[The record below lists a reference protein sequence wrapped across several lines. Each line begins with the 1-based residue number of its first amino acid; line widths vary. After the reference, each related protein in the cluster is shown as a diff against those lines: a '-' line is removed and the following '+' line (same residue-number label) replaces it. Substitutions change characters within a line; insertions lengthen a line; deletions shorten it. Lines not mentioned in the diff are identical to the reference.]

1 MTSYI
6 NKMMKIFLIIFF
18 TGYIFCF
25 HALGQTDTIYN
36 VTLDVKNASAKNFI
50 GQLEAQTGLYFYY
63 DADQLD
69 SLQFTISGVNQ
80 PIRYI
85 LRQAFAGTSFTF
97 AIDNQ
102 KHVFISKDKT
112 LNLTVSADFLLKEK
126 ETVKRNNDDPNIAI
140 DKTEN
145 KPKSKSK
152 PGETGILENKLY
164 DVGEKSSNNPP
175 GPVTIAG
182 NITDIKTGEP
192 VVGASVIVQAL
203 GIGVTTD
210 QYGYYSLSLPRGRHI
225 LSIQSLGMT
234 DTRRQIALNGNGKF
248 NIELKSTVISLK
260 GVVISAQKLTNVKGV
275 QMGVQKIDIKTIKQV
290 PVAFGEADILKVVTT
305 LPGVKTI
312 GEASTGL
319 NVRGGAADQNL
330 ILYNEATLY
339 NPAHFFGMFSA
350 LNPEVVKDVELFKSS
365 IPVKYGGRLSSVL
378 NMNSREGNKKEITGS
393 AGIGPL
399 TSRLQ
404 IEGPLIKDKA
414 SFIVAGRT
422 TYADWLLK
430 LLPENLEN
438 SEASFY
444 DLNLNLN
451 YEIDKKNSVYLTAY
465 MSNDRF
471 NLNSDTLFGYG
482 NKNISAKW
490 KHIFN
495 NKLNNITTA
504 GYDRYEYYTKSEAL
518 PQAAYKL
525 KFDINQY
532 YFRTHFNYYLNNQ
545 HSFDFGFNT
554 LYYKLHP
561 GSLQPVGSES
571 LVLPDVLPSEQA
583 LESALYVSDKYNYK
597 SFFIEG
603 GIRLSIFNYLGP
615 QSINQYP
622 PGVPKTESTIT
633 GTEQYKSGA
642 IIKTYA
648 GPEFRISTRYAFNDS
663 FSIKASYNT
672 QRQYIH
678 SISNTAAIAPTDIWK
693 LSDPNIKPQFGNQ
706 VSLGLYKNFKSNTI
720 ETSVE
725 VYYKTMKDY
734 LDFKSGANL
743 ILNPH
748 LETDVIGTKGKAY
761 GVELLIRKNTGKF
774 NGWISYTWSRTLLKM
789 DDPLAGEIIN
799 NGNWYPASYDKPHDV
814 TLISNYRFTHRF
826 SLSFNATY
834 STGRPITLPI
844 GVFYFAGA
852 QRTLYADRNA
862 YRIPDYFRCD
872 FSMNIDGNHKV
883 NQLFHTSWTFGV
895 YNLTGRNNPYSVY
908 YVSENGYINGYKL
921 SIFGSAIPY
930 INFNIRFK

>member
-1 MTSYI
+1 MG
-6 NKMMKIFLIIFF
+6 KISLIILLI
-18 TGYIFCF
+18 GSMFCTR
-25 HALGQTDTIYN
+25 AIGQQDTTYK
-36 VTLDVKNASAKNFI
+36 VTIDVKNVSAKVFF
-50 GQLEAQTGLYFYY
+50 GQLETQTGLYFYY

-69 SLQFTISGVNQ
+69 SLTFSVTGVNQ
-80 PIRYI
+80 PIRTI
-85 LRQAFAGTSFTF
+85 LRQAFANTAFSF
-97 AIDNQ
+97 AIDKQ
-102 KHVFISKDKT
+102 QHVFISKDRN
-112 LNLTVSADFLLKEK
+112 LNLAVAPDYLSKEK
-126 ETVKRNNDDPNIAI
+126 QLSNKNRADLNPIEVESENTKVTKSRGG
-140 DKTEN
+140 DKA
-145 KPKSKSK
+145 S
-152 PGETGILENKLY
+152 LENKLY
-164 DVGEKSSNNPP
+164 EVGEKSSGNQP

-192 VVGASVIVQAL
+192 IVGASVIVEAL

-225 LSIQSLGMT
+225 LNIQSLGMF
-234 DTRRQIALNGNGKF
+234 DTRRQIALYGNGKF
-248 NIELKSTVISLK
+248 NIELKATVISLK
-260 GVVISAQKLTNVKGV
+260 GVVISAQKLSNVKGV

-330 ILYNEATLY
+330 ILFNEATLY

-378 NMNSREGNKKEITGS
+378 NMNSREGNKKTITGS

-404 IEGPLIKDKA
+404 IEGPLLKDKA

-430 LLPENLEN
+430 LLPDEYAN
-438 SEASFY
+438 SQASFY
-444 DLNLNLN
+444 DVNMNLN
-451 YEIDKKNSVYLTAY
+451 YEIDKKNSVYFTAY
-465 MSNDRF
+465 LSNDRF

-495 NKLNNITTA
+495 NKLNNVTSA
-504 GYDRYEYYTKSEAL
+504 GYDRYEYYTTSESL

-532 YFRTHFNYYLNNQ
+532 YFRTHFNYYLNNS

-561 GSLQPVGSES
+561 GSYQPVGSQS
-571 LVLPDVLPSEQA
+571 LVEPDVLPSEQA

-615 QSINQYP
+615 QTVNLYP
-622 PGVPKTESTIT
+622 PGVPKTESTII
-633 GTEQYKSGA
+633 GTEQYKTGA
-642 IIKTYA
+642 VIKTYI

-725 VYYKTMKDY
+725 IYYKTMKDY

-761 GVELLIRKNTGKF
+761 GVEVLIKKNTGKF

-799 NGNWYPASYDKPHDV
+799 NGNWYPASYDKPHDI
-814 TLISNYRFTHRF
+814 TMISNYRFTHRF
-826 SLSFNATY
+826 SLSLNATY

-844 GVFYFAGA
+844 GVFYYAGA

-862 YRIPDYFRCD
+862 YRIPDYFRMD

-883 NQLFHTSWTFGV
+883 NQLIHTSWTFGV

-930 INFNIRFK
+930 INLNIRFK